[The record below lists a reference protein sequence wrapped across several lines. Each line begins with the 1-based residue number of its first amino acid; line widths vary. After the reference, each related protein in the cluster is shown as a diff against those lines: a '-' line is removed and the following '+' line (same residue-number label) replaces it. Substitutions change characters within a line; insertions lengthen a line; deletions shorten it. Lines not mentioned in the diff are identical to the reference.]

1 VKLIPLK
8 LEKELAVDEISQ
20 LTLPAIV
27 DFRVNEFSA
36 LTSPVSSDIT
46 VNGGGFLVSRTLSSK
61 QSFNLPETHQGA
73 YKVGDQNNNNK
84 SYDVGH
90 GLLPSTYKYD

>member
-8 LEKELAVDEISQ
+8 LEKEIAVDEISQ

-61 QSFNLPETHQGA
+61 QSFNLPETHQG
-73 YKVGDQNNNNK
+73 GDQNSNNK